1 MEEVLSRL
9 YTHKSH
15 CYAVYTHRPNQ
26 YGANPVKLKE
36 LLFGADSLV
45 DDILADDLSLIET
58 EIDLENFDPLSD
70 EEIANICK
78 REGVM

>member
-1 MEEVLSRL
+1 M
-9 YTHKSH
+9 
-15 CYAVYTHRPNQ
+15 
-26 YGANPVKLKE
+26 KLKE

>member
-1 MEEVLSRL
+1 MRL
-9 YTHKSH
+9 L
-15 CYAVYTHRPNQ
+15 R
-26 YGANPVKLKE
+26 E
-36 LLFGADSLV
+36 LLYDPDPLV
-45 DDILADDLSLIET
+45 ADILADDLSLIET